1 MRQKVNPDDWQ
12 TAVDINLKHH
22 SIKETC
28 KVLSVPRSTYYEH
41 QQNHVS
47 PQAKRRKTLSQSIK
61 RIYFNSRRIYG
72 APKILKALQKEG
84 KDASIK
90 LVQRLMRQMGLKSIT
105 RKKWHYQQTN
115 DIDAT
120 DYSNIL
126 AQDFR
131 TTSPNQKWCADI
143 TYIHTKANG
152 WCYLSSIQDLYS
164 RKIIAHKISR
174 HMTADLVISTFQQAF
189 ETRKTTNNLIV
200 HTDLGSQYRSA
211 GFEQI
216 LAQHHIRHSYSKRG
230 CPYDNSCL
238 ESFHAS
244 LKKEEVYQHHY
255 QDFEEANAAI
265 FSYIESFYN
274 SARIHSS
281 IDYLTPNEKEKLV
294 A

>member
-84 KDASIK
+84 KTASIK

-244 LKKEEVYQHHY
+244 LKKE
-255 QDFEEANAAI
+255 
-265 FSYIESFYN
+265 
-274 SARIHSS
+274 
-281 IDYLTPNEKEKLV
+281 
-294 A
+294 